1 MPEYTTFTFEEIDPA
16 IALMTLN
23 RPEKLNAISWKMVE
37 EMHDCFSGLEQNHA
51 IRVVILTGA
60 GRGFCSG
67 TDLSGEEQ
75 THTGANPVT
84 ALYKRQKLIGDLAIH
99 MRRIPQP
106 LVAAVN
112 GVAAGGGFSF
122 AMGCDV
128 RVAVKSARFIASFI
142 NIGLSAGDVGSSYF
156 LPRLIGLS
164 RASEILLTGRDFPAD
179 EAERCGFVSKVV
191 EDGKSVEAALDIAR
205 QMLTKSPFGLRM
217 TKELLTLSLDQ
228 QGMEAAMYMENRTQ
242 ALAVLTGDFK
252 IAMEAF
258 ARKEPVQFPPE
269 A

>member
-1 MPEYTTFTFEEIDPA
+1 MSTYTTFTFEEREPGIS
-16 IALMTLN
+16 ILTLN
-23 RPEKLNAISWKMVE
+23 RPDKLNAINWTMVE
-37 EMHDCFSGLEQNHA
+37 EMHDCFSSLEQDYNT
-51 IRVVILTGA
+51 RVVILTGA

-67 TDLSGEEQ
+67 TDLTGREQ
-75 THTGANPVT
+75 THPGANPVT
-84 ALYKRQKLIGDLAIH
+84 ALYKRQKLIGDLIIH

-122 AMGCDV
+122 SMGCDV

-142 NIGLSAGDVGSSYF
+142 NIGLSSGDVGSSYF

-164 RASEILLTGRDFPAD
+164 KASEILLTGRDFHAD
-179 EAERCGFVSKVV
+179 EAERCGYISKVV
-191 EDGKSVEAALDIAR
+191 DDGKSVEAALEIAR

-217 TKELLTLSLDQ
+217 TKEALNLTLDQ
-228 QGMEAAMYMENRTQ
+228 PSMEAGIYLENRTQ
-242 ALAVLTGDFK
+242 ALAVLQGDFR

-258 ARKEPVQFPPE
+258 AKKEPAKFQAE
-269 A
+269 E

>member
-1 MPEYTTFTFEEIDPA
+1 MGEYTTFTFEEREPGVA
-16 IALMTLN
+16 VMTLN
-23 RPEKLNAISWKMVE
+23 RPDKLNAISWKMVE
-37 EMHDCFSGLEQNHA
+37 EIHDCFSDLEQNHA
-51 IRVVILTGA
+51 IRVVVLTGA

-67 TDLSGEEQ
+67 TELSGGEQ
-75 THTGANPVT
+75 EHPGSNPVT

-106 LVAAVN
+106 LIAAVN

-128 RVAVKSARFIASFI
+128 RVAARSARFIGSFI
-142 NIGLSAGDVGSSYF
+142 NIGLSGGDMGSSYF

-164 RASEILLTGRDFPAD
+164 RASDILLTGRDFPAE
-179 EAERCGFVSKVV
+179 EAEQCGFVSRVV
-191 EDGKSVEAALDIAR
+191 EDGQAVDAALEIAR

-252 IAMEAF
+252 TAMEAF
-258 ARKEPVQFPPE
+258 AKKEPVRFPPE
-269 A
+269 T

>member
-1 MPEYTTFTFEEIDPA
+1 
-16 IALMTLN
+16 
-23 RPEKLNAISWKMVE
+23 MVE
-37 EMHDCFSGLEQNHA
+37 EMHDCFSNLEQNHA

-67 TDLSGEEQ
+67 TDLSGGEQ
-75 THTGANPVT
+75 THPGSNPVT
-84 ALYKRQKLIGDLAIH
+84 ALYKRQKLIGDLAIQ

-106 LVAAVN
+106 LIAAVN

-164 RASEILLTGRDFPAD
+164 RASEILLTGRDFPAG
-179 EAERCGFVSKVV
+179 EAERCGFVSRVV
-191 EDGKSVEAALDIAR
+191 EDGKSVDAALDIAR

-228 QGMEAAMYMENRTQ
+228 QGMEAAMFMENRTQ

-258 ARKEPVQFPPE
+258 SKKEPVQFPPE
-269 A
+269 V

>member
-1 MPEYTTFTFEEIDPA
+1 MADYTTFTFEEREPG
-16 IALMTLN
+16 IAVMTLN
-23 RPEKLNAISWKMVE
+23 RPEKLNAINWTMVE
-37 EMHDCFSGLEQNHA
+37 EMHDCCTALEQNQK

-67 TDLSGEEQ
+67 TDLSGGEQ
-75 THTGANPVT
+75 THPRANPVT

-99 MRRIPQP
+99 LRRIPQP
-106 LVAAVN
+106 LIAAVN

-122 AMGCDV
+122 AMSCDV
-128 RVAVKSARFIASFI
+128 RVAAKSARFIASFI

-164 RASEILLTGRDFPAD
+164 RASEILATGRVFHAQ
-179 EAERCGFVSKVV
+179 EAEKCGFVSRVV
-191 EDGKSVEAALDIAR
+191 EDGKTVDAAIDIAR

-228 QGMEAAMYMENRTQ
+228 QGMEAALYMENRTQ

-258 ARKEPVQFPPE
+258 AKKEPVQFPTE
-269 A
+269 E